1 MSMLQVQGLKVF
13 HGCVQALRGL
23 TFRAERGEMI
33 AVLGA
38 NGAGKSTL
46 LGTISGIC
54 PPREGEIVFEG
65 KPLTRKSPEYI
76 VRQGLSLVP
85 EHRQIFS
92 SLTVLDNLLLGAF
105 HRYRKDKGEVMN
117 DLQRVIEI
125 FPALEGKQKQ
135 IAGTMSGGLQQMLAI
150 GRGLMARPRLIM
162 LDEPS
167 IGLAPMVVREIMCA
181 LRKLKEDGTT
191 IILVE
196 QNASAALKVADRAII
211 IERGQVSL
219 SGNSCDLVCDE
230 RVQQAYLG
238 RSVKAGF
245 AAREALAFG

>member
-54 PPREGEIVFEG
+54 SPREGEIIFEG

-85 EHRQIFS
+85 EHRQIFN

-105 HRYRKDKGEVMN
+105 HRYGKNKNEVMG

-167 IGLAPMVVREIMCA
+167 IGLAPMVVREIMSA

-211 IERGQVSL
+211 IERGQVAL

-238 RSVKAGF
+238 RSAKAGF
-245 AAREALAFG
+245 ASREALAFG